1 MRWLSR
7 IVVPCLALTPALP
20 ALAQAAHGSL
30 VSRVLDPEGHALV
43 QAQVTVVSQER
54 GTAHELP
61 VGPDGVFEHRRLVPG
76 RYRLTARAAGFKT
89 AHVEG
94 VRVSVDLVARV
105 EVTLSLGDV
114 AETLT
119 VEAASPLLKTDRAD
133 VSTTI
138 GAGSL
143 LALPNPDR
151 NFTRFLL
158 LTPGAQLQLWQHAPS
173 ENPQASM
180 QIMVNG
186 QHFSGTAYQ
195 LDGVDNREPILGIA
209 VINPSLES
217 IAEAKVTSQNFG
229 AEFGQAVAG
238 VVSVQTRSGTNS
250 LAGSAFEQYQ
260 GDRFQAR
267 NPFTQPP
274 DADLP
279 ESRRHLFGGALGGP
293 LRRDRA
299 FFFADYQGQ
308 RSTVGA
314 SRLLTVPTARARGGD
329 LSEYG
334 VPIFDPAGGEPG
346 SRAPFPGNVIPGSRL
361 SPQALSLLSLLPL
374 PNRPGLRDN
383 YLASGSETF
392 DQDQFNVR
400 LDGRV
405 GASGQAFA
413 RYTRAEFAR
422 SGPPTF
428 GVGGGPELVSQ
439 AGSAEA
445 LNQSLA
451 MGYDTSLGAAT
462 FLEARFGWYR
472 YQVDVLQFDFGT
484 TPAADAGLP
493 GLNNDLASS
502 GLPAFRI
509 EGPFGFNFGSGS
521 VAGCNCP
528 LRQDEEQF
536 QAVLNARRSL
546 GLHTVEAGL
555 DVRYADNLRIASD
568 KNRSG
573 ELSFSEQR
581 TRGPEGG
588 GLGLAGFLL
597 GDVSAFSR
605 FVSEAREARERQWRR
620 YFYVQDTWRA
630 RPDLTITAGLRLDD
644 VRPQTVNGAGNG
656 GWLDL
661 ATGEIR
667 VAGLGGI
674 GLDGDV
680 KPALHWAPRFGLAWR
695 IDEQTV
701 LRAGF
706 ARSHDIGVF
715 GSTFGHV
722 VTQNLPV
729 QLIQDL
735 SPANAYDSVFDLAQG
750 PPAAA
755 FPAPGPNGRFPLPV
769 GALGIALPERM
780 RLPRLD
786 AWNLALQR
794 QFLPGLSAEIAYV
807 GNRGS
812 QTFVGSSPAID
823 ANEPT
828 LAGYGTLST
837 DERRP
842 FYAGPIQGLG
852 AAFGWTQEVRWFCA
866 CGETRYDALQARV
879 LALRGKNSMIVH
891 YTRQWARED
900 GFAQF
905 LYDPT
910 IDRGRPNWDRQ
921 HMFVAAFTGEH
932 RGFRLGA
939 TATVASGLPFD
950 VTYREAGADRDAGHN
965 RPDVVG
971 DPAPG
976 AGDGVGSPYFNAT
989 PIGSP
994 GSAFAR
1000 PAAGTLGD
1008 LERGALSG
1016 PGYWRVDA
1024 ALSRLLRLRGAATLE
1039 LRVEVVNLF
1048 NHVNLD
1054 PPDAE
1059 VGVAGNENPNAGY
1072 ITATAYGN
1080 RDPQRNL
1087 LFGVRLAF

>member
-1 MRWLSR
+1 MVIRPAILAA
-7 IVVPCLALTPALP
+7 CLIAVSALP
-20 ALAQAAHGSL
+20 ATAQAVHGSL
-30 VSRVLDPEGHALV
+30 VGRVTDPEGRIV
-43 QAQVTVVSQER
+43 PQATVVVTSLER
-54 GTAHELP
+54 GTTSELRVRADGTFEDLRLLP
-61 VGPDGVFEHRRLVPG
+61 GAYRVTTRSQGFRTTEVERVVVG
-76 RYRLTARAAGFKT
+76 
-89 AHVEG
+89 
-94 VRVSVDLVARV
+94 VDAVARV
-105 EVTLSLGDV
+105 DV
-114 AETLT
+114 ALQLGGVEERVT
-119 VEAASPLLKTDRAD
+119 VEAGSPLLKTDRAD
-133 VSTTI
+133 VSTTLEPEQ
-138 GAGSL
+138 L

-173 ENPQASM
+173 ENPQASL

-195 LDGVDNREPILGIA
+195 LDGIDNREPILGIA

-238 VVSVQTRSGTNS
+238 VVSVQTRSGTNRF
-250 LAGSAFEQYQ
+250 AGSAFEQYQ

-274 DADLP
+274 DAELP
-279 ESRRHLFGGALGGP
+279 ESRRHLFGAALGGP
-293 LRRDRA
+293 IRRDRA

-308 RSTVGA
+308 RSTVGN
-314 SRLLTVPTARARGGD
+314 SRLLTVPTARARTGD

-334 VPIFDPAGGEPG
+334 VAIFDPASGPPE
-346 SRAPFPGNVIPGSRL
+346 SRTPFPGAVIPSSRL

-374 PNRPGLRDN
+374 PNRPGVRDN
-383 YLASGSETF
+383 FLASGSETF
-392 DQDQFNVR
+392 DQDQWNARV
-400 LDGRV
+400 DARV
-405 GASGQAFA
+405 GATGQLFA
-413 RYTRAEFAR
+413 RYTRAMFSR
-422 SGPPTF
+422 TGPPTL
-428 GVGGGPELVSQ
+428 GAAGGPELVSQ
-439 AGSAEA
+439 GGSAEST
-445 LNQSLA
+445 NQSLA
-451 MGYDTSLGAAT
+451 LGYDAALGAST
-462 FLEARFGWYR
+462 FVEARVGWYR

-484 TPAADAGLP
+484 TPARDAGIP
-493 GLNNDLASS
+493 GLNNDLPSS
-502 GLPAFRI
+502 GLPGLRI
-509 EGPFGFNFGSGS
+509 EGAYGFNFGSGS

-528 LRQDEEQF
+528 LRQDEQQF
-536 QAVLNARRSL
+536 QAVLNVRRSAGRHAL
-546 GLHTVEAGL
+546 EAGL
-555 DVRYADNLRIASD
+555 DLRYADNLRIASD

-573 ELSFSEQR
+573 ELFFSDQR

-588 GLGLAGFLL
+588 GLGLASFLL

-605 FVSEAREARERQWRR
+605 FVSDSREARERQWRR
-620 YFYVQDTWRA
+620 YFYVQDTWRPA
-630 RPDLTITAGLRLDD
+630 ADLTITAGLRLDD
-644 VRPQTVNGAGNG
+644 VRPQAVNGAGNG
-656 GWLDL
+656 GWLDV

-667 VAGLGGI
+667 VAGRGGV

-680 KPALHWAPRFGLAWR
+680 EAALHWAPRLGAAWR
-695 IDEQTV
+695 IDERTV

-735 SPANAYDSVFDLAQG
+735 SPANPWERVFTLAQG

-755 FPAPGPNGRFPLPV
+755 FPQPGANGRLPLPA
-769 GALGIALPERM
+769 GALGIVLPERM

-786 AWNLALQR
+786 AWNLSLQR
-794 QFLPGLSAEIAYV
+794 QVAPWLSGEIAYV
-807 GNRGS
+807 GNRGT

-828 LAGYGTLST
+828 LAGYGRLST

-842 FYAGPIQGLG
+842 FFAGPIQGVG
-852 AAFGWTQEVRWFCA
+852 GNYGWTQEVRWFCA
-866 CGETRYDALQARV
+866 CGETRYDSVQAKL
-879 LALRGKNSMIVH
+879 LARRERFSLLAH

-905 LYDPT
+905 LFDPA

-921 HMFVAAFTGEH
+921 HQFVAAFVGEH

-939 TATVASGLPFD
+939 TALVASGLPFD

-965 RPDVVG
+965 RPNLVG
-971 DPAPG
+971 DPAAG
-976 AGDGVGSPYFNAT
+976 SGDGVRSPYFNAT
-989 PIGSP
+989 PIGSA

-1000 PAAGTLGD
+1000 PAPGTLGN
-1008 LERGALSG
+1008 LKRGALSG

-1024 ALSRLLRLRGAATLE
+1024 ALSRLIRLRGDATLE
-1039 LRVEVVNLF
+1039 LRAEVVNVF

-1059 VGVAGNENPNAGY
+1059 LGVPGNENPNAGY

-1087 LFGVRLAF
+1087 QFGVRVAF